1 MVKSVDFV
9 SRLREF
15 DVFHENS
22 FLGPLWSGALFR
34 KTKRLGF
41 RWKPLGNRWKNSR
54 FLVANKVDFSGG
66 RILPPLGLGFRVL
79 GCRVRV

>member
-34 KTKRLGF
+34 KTKGLGF
-41 RWKPLGNRWKNSR
+41 RLKPLGNRLKNSR

-66 RILPPLGLGFRVL
+66 SHFTPSWLGFRV
-79 GCRVRV
+79 